1 MSLFRWISLA
11 PRRELGAASESPAE
25 SLHRID
31 RPELA
36 EIENCKPSPAT
47 PERKWVPV
55 IDTDACIGCE
65 RCVAAC
71 DHGCL
76 EMIWSFSTL
85 TRPHQC
91 TGEGHCVE
99 ACPEQI
105 IHMEWVAVEGE
116 PEAPASKV
124 AGLPAGAGK

>member
-1 MSLFRWISLA
+1 MSLFHWLSLA
-11 PRRELGAASESPAE
+11 SRRQIGAASQAPIPAPHLPDPHE
-25 SLHRID
+25 NRTSRAEPPAA
-31 RPELA
+31 PEH
-36 EIENCKPSPAT
+36 
-47 PERKWVPV
+47 KWVPV

-76 EMIWSFSTL
+76 EMIWSFSNL
-85 TRPHQC
+85 THPHQC

-99 ACPEQI
+99 ACPEKI
-105 IHMEWVAVEGE
+105 IHMEWVLVEAE
-116 PEAPASKV
+116 SEASPSQA